1 MNRRDRQTSN
11 VWVVE
16 LWGEGVP
23 PSFRNVGQ
31 PSGGKPVH
39 VSVLSGGRWV
49 IGPASQAEAVAE
61 ALRRVAGRVPQPSS
75 WNIQPKAGILRNL
88 LGVTSSGGTV
98 HPLSMPPVP

>member
-16 LWGEGVP
+16 LWWQVVP
-23 PSFRNVGQ
+23 PDIGDVVQS
-31 PSGGKPVH
+31 SGGRPVH

-75 WNIQPKAGILRNL
+75 WNIHPKAGILRNL

-98 HPLSMPPVP
+98 HPLSMPRVP